1 MKSINENKEK
11 TKYLVYK
18 LLLKL
23 GMKKGNFFEHL
34 DIKIIEWLAMEAS
47 NSKTDIGVIV
57 ACIIEDAYHEEHE

>member
-1 MKSINENKEK
+1 MKSVNENKEK
-11 TKYLVYK
+11 TKHF
-18 LLLKL
+18 LLKL